1 MQWVTNRG
9 VTLSD
14 VTLREMVM
22 DMDNEI
28 YPCPHHQ
35 YLIEDYEELRESM
48 VKMNA
53 KLDVIYK
60 LLCICAGVILAQCG
74 VMIL

>member
-1 MQWVTNRG
+1 
-9 VTLSD
+9 
-14 VTLREMVM
+14 M
-22 DMDNEI
+22 DGT

-35 YLIEDYEELRESM
+35 YLVEDYEELRESM
-48 VKMNA
+48 DKMNA

>member
-14 VTLREMVM
+14 VTLREVLW
-22 DMDNEI
+22 DMDGT

-35 YLIEDYEELRESM
+35 YLVEDYEELRESM
-48 VKMNA
+48 AKMNA

>member
-9 VTLSD
+9 VTQSD
-14 VTLREMVM
+14 VTLREVLW
-22 DMDNEI
+22 DMDDT

-35 YLIEDYEELRESM
+35 YLVEDYEELRESM
-48 VKMNA
+48 ARMSD

>member
-1 MQWVTNRG
+1 MGNDY
-9 VTLSD
+9 S
-14 VTLREMVM
+14 
-22 DMDNEI
+22 
-28 YPCPHHQ
+28 CPHHQ
-35 YLIEDYEELRESM
+35 YLVEDYEELRESM
-48 VKMNA
+48 AKMNA

>member
-1 MQWVTNRG
+1 MQWATNRG
-9 VTLSD
+9 VTQSD
-14 VTLREMVM
+14 VTLREVLW
-22 DMDNEI
+22 DMDGA

-35 YLIEDYEELRESM
+35 YLVEDYEELRESM
-48 VKMNA
+48 TKMNA

>member
-1 MQWVTNRG
+1 MQWVISRG

-14 VTLREMVM
+14 VTLREVLW
-22 DMDNEI
+22 DMDGT

-35 YLIEDYEELRESM
+35 YLVEDYEELRESM
-48 VKMNA
+48 TKMNA

-60 LLCICAGVILAQCG
+60 LLCICAGVIMAQCG

>member
-1 MQWVTNRG
+1 
-9 VTLSD
+9 
-14 VTLREMVM
+14 
-22 DMDNEI
+22 MDND
-28 YPCPHHQ
+28 YSCPHHK
-35 YLIEDYEELRESM
+35 YLVEDYEELRESM
-48 VKMNA
+48 TKMNA

>member
-9 VTLSD
+9 VTQSD
-14 VTLREMVM
+14 VTLREVLW
-22 DMDNEI
+22 DMDGT

-35 YLIEDYEELRESM
+35 YLVEGYEELRESM
-48 VKMNA
+48 ARMNA

>member
-1 MQWVTNRG
+1 
-9 VTLSD
+9 
-14 VTLREMVM
+14 M
-22 DMDNEI
+22 DDT

-35 YLIEDYEELRESM
+35 YLVEDYEELRENM
-48 VKMNA
+48 AKMNA

-74 VMIL
+74 IMIL

>member
-9 VTLSD
+9 VTQSD
-14 VTLREMVM
+14 VTLREVLW
-22 DMDNEI
+22 DMDND
-28 YPCPHHQ
+28 YSCPHHQ
-35 YLIEDYEELRESM
+35 YLVEDYEELRESM
-48 VKMNA
+48 IKMNA

-60 LLCICAGVILAQCG
+60 LLCICVGVILAQCG

>member
-1 MQWVTNRG
+1 MQWVTSRG
-9 VTLSD
+9 VTQSD
-14 VTLREMVM
+14 VTLREVLR
-22 DMDNEI
+22 DMDGT

-35 YLIEDYEELRESM
+35 YLVEDYEELRESM
-48 VKMNA
+48 GKMNA